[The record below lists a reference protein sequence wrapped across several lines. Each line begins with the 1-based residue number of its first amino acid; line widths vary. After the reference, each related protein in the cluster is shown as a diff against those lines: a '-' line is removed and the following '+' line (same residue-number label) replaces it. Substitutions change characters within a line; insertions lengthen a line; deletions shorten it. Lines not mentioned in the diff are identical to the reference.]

1 MSLEN
6 GIIFT
11 TAQSAGTGN
20 VIPLLHEIRHAL
32 ARLWEQQEETVIDL
46 RRIPLNADE
55 ETRLSTFLGTGE
67 VQATINAA
75 GLTEIQETSY
85 SGVWI
90 ETHHNSDG
98 EILGKY
104 ISVSIV
110 PAMLRA
116 QPEEIQSSST
126 QLNDD
131 LQRLS
136 DSREAIS
143 NPTDS

>member
-1 MSLEN
+1 MTLDN
-6 GIIFT
+6 DIIFT
-11 TAQSAGTGN
+11 TAQSADTGN

-32 ARLWEQQEETVIDL
+32 SRLWEQKKETVIDL
-46 RRIPLNADE
+46 RRIPLSPDE
-55 ETRLSTFLGTGE
+55 DIKLTTFLGAGE
-67 VQATINAA
+67 VQATINAL
-75 GLTEIQETSY
+75 GLAEIQETSY

-110 PAMLRA
+110 PAILRA
-116 QPEEIQSSST
+116 QPEEIQSSSV

-131 LQRLS
+131 LQHLS
-136 DSREAIS
+136 DSRLT
-143 NPTDS
+143 PTNLMES